1 MTEEKRASAASQ
13 RRARVGGLVLS
24 RPQIILAGCGIVVGF
39 LVCLVVGFIGGAWW
53 QTQEQMA
60 FRVDPGA
67 LAERQLD
74 REQAAASSAR
84 EMTFYDTLTATTRA
98 GAPESEPKTEPKP
111 EAPPQVAAIPQAVVR
126 PEAVAQPEAATPA
139 ATETAPTP
147 GKPFYSIQV
156 GSFRSAEQAHSL
168 REQLLKKGYEARVGL
183 AMAQG
188 AAWYRV
194 RVGRYA
200 ERGAADRTAQ
210 RLRDSEKV
218 KVLVLRESS

>member
-1 MTEEKRASAASQ
+1 
-13 RRARVGGLVLS
+13 
-24 RPQIILAGCGIVVGF
+24 
-39 LVCLVVGFIGGAWW
+39 
-53 QTQEQMA
+53 
-60 FRVDPGA
+60 
-67 LAERQLD
+67 
-74 REQAAASSAR
+74 
-84 EMTFYDTLTATTRA
+84 MTFYDTLTATTRA
-98 GAPESEPKTEPKP
+98 GAPESEPKPEPKP
-111 EAPPQVAAIPQAVVR
+111 ASAPQVAALPQAVA
-126 PEAVAQPEAATPA
+126 PPAEPAVAQPEAAQSA
-139 ATETAPTP
+139 ATETAAAP

-200 ERGAADRTAQ
+200 DRGAADRTAQ
-210 RLRDSEKV
+210 RLRDNERV